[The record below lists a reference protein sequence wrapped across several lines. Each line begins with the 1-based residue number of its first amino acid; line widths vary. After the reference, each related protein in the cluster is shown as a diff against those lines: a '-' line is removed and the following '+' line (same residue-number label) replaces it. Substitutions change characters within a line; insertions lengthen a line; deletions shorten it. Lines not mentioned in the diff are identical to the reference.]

1 MSRVPAGFALAFAT
15 ILFSVSANAETVEN
29 LEVELA
35 AKDAYIAKLQKRIR
49 ALEVQ
54 SSVQRNATPISTA
67 PVAIMPPVAPI
78 AGPAPVPDDTE
89 LEHALELTLV
99 RQGALVLPAWS
110 FQVTP
115 QFSYAHWDTIQNPFV
130 KNSYTGALSVAM
142 GLPWQ
147 SQISVSVP
155 YIYNQGNNGNPNSS
169 GLADVGV
176 VLSKELLIDNGG
188 WIPNLV
194 GSVGWTSPTSV
205 GTSFSPIPY
214 VSGFQA
220 GLTASKRLDPL
231 VVFASASYFSA
242 ASFQGALTNPANVI
256 AGRVGGTLAV
266 SPGMAITT
274 GFNVAYLTSP
284 TCANVDLVCQNFVL
298 PNSDRL
304 LSSVDVGFSTLVWD
318 RTLVNLT
325 ARFGVSGPTPNF
337 QLIASVPIMFGPFW

>member
-1 MSRVPAGFALAFAT
+1 VP
-15 ILFSVSANAETVEN
+15 SA
-29 LEVELA
+29 
-35 AKDAYIAKLQKRIR
+35 
-49 ALEVQ
+49 
-54 SSVQRNATPISTA
+54 
-67 PVAIMPPVAPI
+67 
-78 AGPAPVPDDTE
+78 PDDAE
-89 LEHALELTLV
+89 LERALELTLV
-99 RQGALVLPAWS
+99 REGALVLPAWT

-115 QFSYAHWDTIQNPFV
+115 QFSYAHWDTIQNPFI

-142 GLPWQ
+142 GLPWE
-147 SQISVSVP
+147 SQVSVSVP

-176 VLSKELLIDNGG
+176 LLSKELLVDNGG

-194 GSVGWTSPTSV
+194 GSVGWTSPTSL
-205 GTSFSPIPY
+205 GTSFTPIPY

-242 ASFQGALTNPANVI
+242 ASIQGALTNPADVI
-256 AGRVGGTLAV
+256 AGRVGGTLAI
-266 SPGMAITT
+266 SPATAITA
-274 GFNVAYLTSP
+274 GFNLAYITNP
-284 TCANVDLVCQNFVL
+284 NCTNVELLCPGLVL

-318 RTLVNLT
+318 RTLLNLT

-337 QLIASVPIMFGPFW
+337 QLIASVPMMFGPFW